1 MRGVAQVSDGN
12 FIKCPFKR
20 FDALTTP
27 SWARSMAICDRPLAN
42 VVAKIAIRVLSR
54 FILVASPIAAAHSA
68 LLGNL
73 GDKAA
78 DPFLSFWDRRK
89 S

>member
-1 MRGVAQVSDGN
+1 MCGVAQVSDGN
-12 FIKCPFKR
+12 FIKCRSNASTLSPPRVGRAAWPF
-20 FDALTTP
+20 ATVP
-27 SWARSMAICDRPLAN
+27 VAN
-42 VVAKIAIRVLSR
+42 VVATIAIRVLSR

-73 GDKAA
+73 GDKVA